1 MGGRHGKGGKGL
13 MVIGGTVEV
22 RRDGKRRKMPSGFMV
37 VVAWWFPWWVRR
49 LKRLKKKGWW

>member
-1 MGGRHGKGGKGL
+1 

>member
-1 MGGRHGKGGKGL
+1 

-22 RRDGKRRKMPSGFMV
+22 RRDGKRRKTPSGFRV

-49 LKRLKKKGWW
+49 LKGLKKKGWW